1 MDDWSSIA
9 VAFEAPNGTGA
20 SGSFSGTVSPTSA
33 TIKVGGSQMFTVQV
47 SSVNNFQGQ
56 VSLSCPNAP
65 AGISCQFASNPL
77 LLSPSATATSSLAIG
92 VTAKPTA
99 ISPSLPRVEPRFT
112 LPLTVVRAIAEL
124 VAAFLLFLL
133 GHNYSRDTLRIRLV
147 VAAPAALL
155 IVVSISLASCSGGGI
170 ATGGGGS
177 PVTVQVSVQGAS
189 GSTTAN
195 LGTLA
200 ITIP

>member
-1 MDDWSSIA
+1 
-9 VAFEAPNGTGA
+9 
-20 SGSFSGTVSPTSA
+20 
-33 TIKVGGSQMFTVQV
+33 
-47 SSVNNFQGQ
+47 
-56 VSLSCPNAP
+56 
-65 AGISCQFASNPL
+65 
-77 LLSPSATATSSLAIG
+77 
-92 VTAKPTA
+92 
-99 ISPSLPRVEPRFT
+99 LPRVEPRFT